1 MKRLYLLL
9 TAITLLF
16 AGQAMA
22 APGLTVTGKGVQ
34 PSNSKLYANADN
46 RVTGLVQSLTLTNS
60 GDVTLNP
67 GDEGY
72 TLTLYSSGVD
82 TDVQTIA
89 PNVALDP
96 GESKTIEVQ
105 WDFDFTPLDEAY
117 VAKNKYG
124 SSGAAWDT
132 FRVRENVTGTN
143 SGYIGPWM
151 DVYPYKAS
159 FYLCP
164 ENSGTE
170 LDAAIN
176 FGFIDKPTT
185 LKYRI
190 RATGAADVTVSTI
203 EVPVGFTVAPATPFT
218 VNGMLSSSSDNYKTI
233 EITADPT
240 IAQGVLSGDI
250 RITAQGV
257 DPKTY
262 KLQAVAMAEG
272 DLYESFEVA
281 GVPKGWIAGKY
292 WDRYDL
298 PTGLSSTNNKWAYQ
312 HSRSGSG
319 DESML
324 ITPRL
329 MFAEGA
335 KMQFNAARI
344 SSYSSDTRVKVYWSP
359 DRTDWTYLM
368 TIDTKGEDGT
378 IKLPAYKSWGTYTI
392 ENIPAGEGYI
402 GFEGLYIYLDDVYG
416 GKKVDVDYDIYV
428 DGFEVPATGKVNDRI
443 NTVLT
448 VSNLLAD
455 KEVAADAYTVQLY
468 ADGKLVDTAESVLIE
483 KGQKNIAFS
492 LGYTPH
498 EARVAELE
506 ARFTVGTMK
515 LSAKASVDVAAETSS
530 VLMTVGSVS
539 ASPSYSEKSSNVPLK
554 TNYRNS
560 ESQSIYT
567 EEFLGKYG
575 ITAGTRI
582 DGIMYEA
589 YSTSDKDISGKFTI
603 AFKTVTENTVDKN
616 SPYTFSDDEIMVA
629 KEMKYD
635 MHDSG
640 SDNFYPFIDL
650 NFDDPYVY
658 NGGNLLISVKS
669 ETPDGSAYNSTT
681 YKKDT
686 SVSNVCIYR
695 YNDYTDKFKT
705 ATFSA
710 ETPGIPVVNFK
721 LSKDPARA
729 IGKVTDK
736 DGNGVADVLVSY
748 TAGEVLYT
756 GTTNA
761 DGEYDITIF
770 RPEHEYTVTADNEF
784 YPVTTAD
791 GTVKF
796 ENGALIAQKNIQLGE
811 FKAERTF
818 NVTFHVTNDASQSMK
833 DIPFTLRSDNFS
845 LAYTEAETTL
855 DADGNATLKCFG
867 GSHTATFSAPG
878 MKKLTVTFGINKDGV
893 REFNLTE
900 DVKAPYGVEAELI
913 HDVFTG
919 ANDVALSWDNEVA
932 AFTEDFESYKPFSIE
947 FRPWTG
953 IDGDKAAPAQLN
965 GKYDHSGELN
975 YGQIINPYAVEPMW
989 DLNNYWT
996 LAARSGRQYLG
1007 FIVRND
1013 GKALDDMAITPAIS
1027 IGEDYSLRFYAKG
1040 SDRTNAKFTVGI
1052 TEKTDNPQASD
1063 FVTISPDNY
1072 IEASYEDW
1080 TPVTISLADYAGKD
1094 VKIAIRCISEK
1105 GSFISMIDDVFVG
1118 RLAPAA
1124 GAAKPKRS
1132 AGNPNESFVITL
1144 DGETVGTTTDYN
1156 YTVRNLAYGDHT
1168 IGVQAKYVNAVSD
1181 VVTVPVS
1188 LSADDYVKATV
1199 TLKTNNGVS
1208 PEGMTVNLSA
1218 ISAGDNTSAYST
1230 EANADGVAAFGF
1242 LPKGVYTISIQPK
1255 DFNLWT
1261 MVNDFQTPQNV
1272 NAFLFETLVKPFNL
1286 TADPEEQADGTFN
1299 VLARWNQD
1307 LGFSDGFESYADFAT
1322 GTFGNWKTL
1331 DLNDPTAFS
1340 YPISLNGKIITF
1352 PGCSTTDQPRSVAP
1366 MVFNPAA
1373 TTPSMS
1379 EDIAVKAP
1387 EGEKLVIFQ
1396 GPQAATADKWLISP
1410 SIEVRNDYEW
1420 SFLAKSYPTY
1430 PETIELLVSEEGSDD
1445 PEEFKV
1451 IDTVSPSYEEWT
1463 QYTIPVGE
1471 YAGKNV
1477 RFAIHCISRDGFIAL
1492 VDDFKVGRQGGENVA
1507 SVGNVKDYTVK
1518 IDGTTVDSTPE
1529 NSYQLTGLAAGSH
1542 KLGILARYESGFSE
1556 MAELPFNL
1564 TSGISGVAGD
1574 GKANVR
1580 AVSGAILI
1588 DAAAGSE
1595 VKVMTVS
1602 GMTIASTVSDG
1613 TTVRIEASAGVYAV
1627 TVGKEVHKVIVR

>member
-1 MKRLYLLL
+1 MKRLFLLL

-22 APGLTVTGKGVQ
+22 APGLKVVTPDSKGVA
-34 PSNSKLYANADN
+34 PTNSKIYANAEG
-46 RVTGLVQSLTLTNS
+46 RITTLVQSIKVENS

-72 TLTLYSSGVD
+72 SLVLHSYMGDVD
-82 TDVQTIA
+82 LQTYPI
-89 PNVALDP
+89 PDALAP
-96 GESKTIEVQ
+96 GESKTYEIH
-105 WDFDFTPLDEAY
+105 WDFDFTPLDAAY
-117 VAKNKYG
+117 TAKGSYG
-124 SSGAAWDT
+124 TKAAVWDT
-132 FRVRENVTGTN
+132 FRIKEGISNTN
-143 SGYIGPWM
+143 TYIGPWM

-159 FYLCP
+159 FDLVP

-176 FGFIDKPTT
+176 FGFISKPTT

-218 VNGMLSSSSDNYKTI
+218 VKGMLSSSSDNYKTI

-250 RITAQGV
+250 KITAQGV

-281 GVPKGWIAGKY
+281 GVPKGWIAGKN
-292 WDRYDL
+292 WDRYQL
-298 PTGLSSTNNKWAYQ
+298 NYKLSTTNNKWCYR
-312 HSRSGSG
+312 HSRSSSG

-324 ITPRL
+324 ITPKL
-329 MFAEGA
+329 KFDKGG
-335 KMQFNAARI
+335 KMQFNATRI
-344 SSYSSDTRVKVYWSP
+344 SSYSHDTRVKVYWSP
-359 DRTDWTYLM
+359 DRSNWTYLM
-368 TIDTKGEDGT
+368 TVDADGNDGA
-378 IKLPAYKSWGTYTI
+378 IKLPPQYSWGTYTI
-392 ENIPAGEGYI
+392 ENIPEGEGYI
-402 GFEGLYIYLDDVYG
+402 GFEGLYIDIDDVYG
-416 GKKVDVDYDIYV
+416 GKIVDVDYDIYV
-428 DGFEVPATGKVNDRI
+428 DGFEAPATGKVNDRI

-455 KEVAADAYTVQLY
+455 KEVVADAYTVQLY

-498 EARVAELE
+498 AAGNTQLE
-506 ARFTVGTMK
+506 ARFTIGTQK

-530 VLMTVGSVS
+530 
-539 ASPSYSEKSSNVPLK
+539 SEIVIGEAKTNSSNIPLRL
-554 TNYRNS
+554 NYYNS
-560 ESQSIYT
+560 RTQSIYT
-567 EEFLGKYG
+567 ADFLGKFG
-575 ITAGTRI
+575 LKSGDRIAGVVYDAYDSNDSKTI
-582 DGIMYEA
+582 KGDIYFYLKGTEA
-589 YSTSDKDISGKFTI
+589 STISTS
-603 AFKTVTENTVDKN
+603 
-616 SPYTFSDDEIMVA
+616 SPLDVSDSDLKVSHQQ
-629 KEMKYD
+629 MKYNYTN
-635 MHDSG
+635 SG
-640 SDNFYPFIDL
+640 YNNYHEFFNLVFDEPF
-650 NFDDPYVY
+650 VY
-658 NGGNLLISVKS
+658 EGGNLLVDIRSEKQTQYSSATFRIDNTESNKS
-669 ETPDGSAYNSTT
+669 IT
-681 YKKDT
+681 K
-686 SVSNVCIYR
+686 
-695 YNDYTDKFKT
+695 YNDNYNTYLNGSWST
-705 ATFSA
+705 QS
-710 ETPGIPVVNFK
+710 GVPVMK
-721 LSKDPARA
+721 LLIAKDPARA

-811 FKAERTF
+811 FAAERAF
-818 NVTFHVTNDASQSMK
+818 NVTFHVTNDAAQSMEG
-833 DIPFTLRSDNFS
+833 IPFILRSNNFS

-893 REFNLTE
+893 REFNLSE

-919 ANDVALSWDNEVA
+919 TNDVALSWDNEVA
-932 AFTEDFESYKPFSIE
+932 AFTEDFESYKPFAID
-947 FRPWTG
+947 FQPWTG
-953 IDGDKAAPAQLN
+953 IDGDKAAPAQLT

-1156 YTVRNLAYGDHT
+1156 YTVRNLAYGDHI

-1188 LSADDYVKATV
+1188 ISADDYVKATV

-1261 MVNDFQTPQNV
+1261 LVNDFQTPQNV

-1331 DLNDPTAFS
+1331 DLNEPTAFS

-1410 SIEVRNDYEW
+1410 SIEVRDGYEW

-1507 SVGNVKDYTVK
+1507 SVGKVKDYTVK

>member
-22 APGLTVTGKGVQ
+22 APGLKVSGKGVA
-34 PSNSKLYANADN
+34 PTNSKIYANAEG
-46 RVTGLVQSLTLTNS
+46 RITTLVQSITVENS

-72 TLTLYSSGVD
+72 SLVLHSYMGDVD
-82 TDVQTIA
+82 LQTYPI
-89 PNVALDP
+89 PDALAP
-96 GESKTIEVQ
+96 GEQKTYEIH
-105 WDFDFTPLDEAY
+105 WDFDFTPLDAAY
-117 VAKNKYG
+117 TAKGSYG
-124 SSGAAWDT
+124 TKAAVWDN
-132 FRVRENVTGTN
+132 FRIKEGISNTN
-143 SGYIGPWM
+143 TYIGGWM

-159 FYLCP
+159 FDLVP

-170 LDAAIN
+170 VDAAIN
-176 FGFIDKPTT
+176 FGFISKPTT

-218 VNGMLSSSSDNYKTI
+218 VKGMLSSSSDNYKTI

-272 DLYESFEVA
+272 DLYESFEMA
-281 GVPKGWIAGKY
+281 GVPKGWIAGKN
-292 WDRYDL
+292 WDRYQL
-298 PTGLSSTNNKWAYQ
+298 NYKLSTTNNKWCYR
-312 HSRSGSG
+312 HSMSSSGT
-319 DESML
+319 ESML
-324 ITPRL
+324 ITPKL
-329 MFAEGA
+329 KFDKGG
-335 KMQFNAARI
+335 KMQFNATRI
-344 SSYSSDTRVKVYWSP
+344 SSYSHDTRVKVYWSP
-359 DRTDWTYLM
+359 DRSNWTYLM
-368 TIDTKGEDGT
+368 TVDADGNDGA
-378 IKLPAYKSWGTYTI
+378 IKLPPLNSWGTFTI
-392 ENIPAGEGYI
+392 ENIPEGEGYI
-402 GFEGLYIYLDDVYG
+402 GFEGLYIDIDDVYG
-416 GKKVDVDYDIYV
+416 GKIVDVDYDLFLT
-428 DGFEVPATGKVNDRI
+428 GFDAPSKGLVNDPLNATLSVRNI
-443 NTVLT
+443 A
-448 VSNLLAD
+448 SAQ
-455 KEVAADAYTVQLY
+455 VAPENYTVVLY
-468 ADGKLVDTAESVLIE
+468 ADGKKVAQGTPVA
-483 KGQKNIAFS
+483 IAGGATVS
-492 LGYTPH
+492 IPMSYTPH
-498 EARVAELE
+498 QAGATKLKAEVK
-506 ARFTVGTMK
+506 AGNII
-515 LSAKASVDVAAETSS
+515 LSASAEVTVEAESSSTALTIGDVSDNSTS
-530 VLMTVGSVS
+530 
-539 ASPSYSEKSSNVPLK
+539 YDIPLK
-554 TNYRNS
+554 LNYNNS
-560 ESQSIYT
+560 RSQTVYT
-567 EEFLGKYG
+567 AAFLGKYG
-575 ITAGTRI
+575 LKSGNRIIGVIYDAYDTNSTKVVKGDLAFYMKSTAADAPTASAP
-582 DGIMYEA
+582 E
-589 YSTSDKDISGKFTI
+589 
-603 AFKTVTENTVDKN
+603 TVTEADLKYSSKQEQYKYTN
-616 SPYTFSDDEIMVA
+616 SGNNNFHEFFNFTFAEPFV
-629 KEMKYD
+629 YD
-635 MHDSG
+635 
-640 SDNFYPFIDL
+640 
-650 NFDDPYVY
+650 
-658 NGGNLLISVKS
+658 GGNLLVDLSSENQTNYSNAYFRTDKS
-669 ETPDGSAYNSTT
+669 ESNQAI
-681 YKKDT
+681 YK
-686 SVSNVCIYR
+686 
-695 YNDYTDKFKT
+695 YNDNHGSYLTKAYST
-705 ATFSA
+705 LTS
-710 ETPGIPVVNFK
+710 GVPVMK
-721 LSKDPARA
+721 LLIAKDPARA

-811 FKAERTF
+811 FAAERAF
-818 NVTFHVTNDASQSMK
+818 NVTFHVTNDASQSMEG
-833 DIPFTLRSDNFS
+833 IPFTLRSNNFS

-893 REFNLTE
+893 REFNLSE

-919 ANDVALSWDNEVA
+919 TNDVALSWDNEVA
-932 AFTEDFESYKPFSIE
+932 AFTEDFESYKPFAID
-947 FRPWTG
+947 FQPWTG

-1156 YTVRNLAYGDHT
+1156 YTVKDIAYGDHI

-1261 MVNDFQTPQNV
+1261 LVNDFQTPQNV

-1331 DLNDPTAFS
+1331 DLNEPTAFS

-1410 SIEVRNDYEW
+1410 SIEVRDDYEW

-1507 SVGNVKDYTVK
+1507 SVGKVKDYTVK

-1574 GKANVR
+1574 GNANVR

>member
-22 APGLTVTGKGVQ
+22 APGLKVSGKGVA
-34 PSNSKLYANADN
+34 PTNSKIYANAEG
-46 RVTGLVQSLTLTNS
+46 RITTLVQSIKVENS

-72 TLTLYSSGVD
+72 SLVLHSYMGDVD
-82 TDVQTIA
+82 LQTYPI
-89 PNVALDP
+89 PDALAP
-96 GESKTIEVQ
+96 GEQKTYEIH
-105 WDFDFTPLDEAY
+105 WDFDFTPLDAAY
-117 VAKNKYG
+117 TAKGSYG
-124 SSGAAWDT
+124 TKAAVWDN
-132 FRVRENVTGTN
+132 FRIKEGISNTN
-143 SGYIGPWM
+143 TYIGGWM

-159 FYLCP
+159 FDLVP

-170 LDAAIN
+170 VDAAIN
-176 FGFIDKPTT
+176 FGFISKPTT

-218 VNGMLSSSSDNYKTI
+218 VKGMLSSSSDNYKTI

-272 DLYESFEVA
+272 ELYESFEVA
-281 GVPKGWIAGKY
+281 GVPKGWIAGKN
-292 WDRYDL
+292 WDRNELNYK
-298 PTGLSSTNNKWAYQ
+298 LSSTNNKWCYR
-312 HSRSGSG
+312 HSMSSSGT
-319 DESML
+319 ESML

-329 MFAEGA
+329 KFAKGG
-335 KMQFNAARI
+335 KMQFNATRI
-344 SSYSSDTRVKVYWSP
+344 SSYSHDTRVKVYWSP
-359 DRTDWTYLM
+359 NRSDWTYLM
-368 TIDTKGEDGT
+368 TVDADGNDGA
-378 IKLPAYKSWGTYTI
+378 IKLPPQYSWGTYTI
-392 ENIPAGEGYI
+392 ENIPEGEGYI
-402 GFEGLYIYLDDVYG
+402 GFEGLYIDIDDVYG
-416 GKKVDVDYDIYV
+416 GKIVDVDYDILI
-428 DGFEVPATGKVNDRI
+428 DSFTAPNTGKVNDRFE
-443 NTVLT
+443 TVLT

-455 KEVAADAYTVQLY
+455 KEVPADAYTVELF
-468 ADGKLVDTAESVLIE
+468 ADGKLVDKATPVVIE
-483 KGQKNIAFS
+483 GGKKNLAFNM
-492 LGYTPH
+492 GYTPH
-498 EARVAELE
+498 EAGMTEFKAVLKVGKNT
-506 ARFTVGTMK
+506 FVSTV
-515 LSAKASVDVAAETSS
+515 SREIFAETSS
-530 VLMTVGSVS
+530 SEVTVGN
-539 ASPSYSEKSSNVPLK
+539 KTTTSSNVPLNTWDK
-554 TNYRNS
+554 NS
-560 ESQSIYT
+560 ESQNLYT
-567 EEFLGKYG
+567 AEMLAKYG
-575 ITAGTRI
+575 VKPGAMIQGVKF
-582 DGIMYEA
+582 EA
-589 YSTSDKDISGKFTI
+589 YDTQQKDVFGYLTLSMKNVDVTSLSASSPVALTESDVKSSSKDKVKYPYCNSGADNYYDFL
-603 AFKTVTENTVDKN
+603 D
-616 SPYTFSDDEIMVA
+616 FSLSEPFV
-629 KEMKYD
+629 YD
-635 MHDSG
+635 G
-640 SDNFYPFIDL
+640 T
-650 NFDDPYVY
+650 
-658 NGGNLLISVKS
+658 NLLIDLKS
-669 ETPDGSAYNSTT
+669 EEQTQYNRAYFKNDGSVSGMSIYKSNDNHSTFLS
-681 YKKDT
+681 K
-686 SVSNVCIYR
+686 S
-695 YNDYTDKFKT
+695 
-705 ATFSA
+705 FSA
-710 ETPGIPVVNFK
+710 ASGLPVMK
-721 LSKDPARA
+721 LLIAKDPARA

-796 ENGALIAQKNIQLGE
+796 ENGTLIAQKNIQLGE
-811 FKAERTF
+811 FAAERTF
-818 NVTFHVTNDASQSMK
+818 NVTFHVTNDASQSMEG
-833 DIPFTLRSDNFS
+833 IPFSLRSDNFS

-867 GSHTATFSAPG
+867 GSHTATFTAPG

-893 REFNLTE
+893 RDFNLSE

-932 AFTEDFESYKPFSIE
+932 AFTEDFESYKPFAIE
-947 FRPWTG
+947 FLPWTG

-1156 YTVRNLAYGDHT
+1156 YTVKDIAYGDHT

-1331 DLNDPTAFS
+1331 DLNEPTAFS

-1410 SIEVRNDYEW
+1410 SIEVRDDYEW

-1430 PETIELLVSEEGSDD
+1430 PETIELLVSEEGSDN

-1507 SVGNVKDYTVK
+1507 SVGKVKDYTVK

-1574 GKANVR
+1574 GNANVR

>member
-22 APGLTVTGKGVQ
+22 APGLKVVTPDSKGVA
-34 PSNSKLYANADN
+34 PTNSKIYANAEG
-46 RVTGLVQSLTLTNS
+46 RITTLVQSIKVENS

-72 TLTLYSSGVD
+72 SLVLHSYMGDVD
-82 TDVQTIA
+82 LQTYPI
-89 PNVALDP
+89 PDALAP
-96 GESKTIEVQ
+96 GESKTYEIH
-105 WDFDFTPLDEAY
+105 WDFDFTPLDAAY
-117 VAKNKYG
+117 TAKGSYG
-124 SSGAAWDT
+124 TKAAVWDN
-132 FRVRENVTGTN
+132 FRIKEGISNTN
-143 SGYIGPWM
+143 TYIGPWM

-159 FYLCP
+159 FDLVP

-170 LDAAIN
+170 VDAAIN
-176 FGFIDKPTT
+176 FGFISKPTT

-218 VNGMLSSSSDNYKTI
+218 VKGMLSSSSDNYKTI

-250 RITAQGV
+250 RITAQGI
-257 DPKTY
+257 DPKSY

-312 HSRSGSG
+312 HSRSSSG

-329 MFAEGA
+329 MFAEGG

-359 DRTDWTYLM
+359 DRSDWTYLM
-368 TIDTKGEDGT
+368 TIDTKGADGA

-428 DGFEVPATGKVNDRI
+428 DGFEVPATGKVNDRL

-455 KEVAADAYTVQLY
+455 KEVAADAYSVELY
-468 ADGKLVDTAESVLIE
+468 ADGKLVDKAESVLIE

-498 EARVAELE
+498 EAGVAELE

-530 VLMTVGSVS
+530 
-539 ASPSYSEKSSNVPLK
+539 SEIVIGEAK
-554 TNYRNS
+554 TNSSSIPLRLNYNNS
-560 ESQSIYT
+560 RTQSIYT
-567 EEFLGKYG
+567 ADFLGKFG
-575 ITAGTRI
+575 LKSGDRIAGVVYDAYDTNDSKTI
-582 DGIMYEA
+582 KGDIYFYMKGTEA
-589 YSTSDKDISGKFTI
+589 STISTSGPLD
-603 AFKTVTENTVDKN
+603 V
-616 SPYTFSDDEIMVA
+616 SDSDLKVSHQQ
-629 KEMKYD
+629 MKYNYT
-635 MHDSG
+635 HSG
-640 SDNFYPFIDL
+640 YNNYHEFFNLTFDEPF
-650 NFDDPYVY
+650 VY
-658 NGGNLLISVKS
+658 DGGNLLVDIRSEKQTQYSSATFRIDNTVSDKS
-669 ETPDGSAYNSTT
+669 IT
-681 YKKDT
+681 K
-686 SVSNVCIYR
+686 
-695 YNDYTDKFKT
+695 YNDNYNTYLNGSWST
-705 ATFSA
+705 QS
-710 ETPGIPVVNFK
+710 GVPVVK
-721 LSKDPARA
+721 LLIAKDPARA

-756 GTTNA
+756 GTTDA

-818 NVTFHVTNDASQSMK
+818 NVTFHVTNDAAQSMK
-833 DIPFTLRSDNFS
+833 DIPFTLRSNNFS

-855 DADGNATLKCFG
+855 DSDGNATLKCFG

-932 AFTEDFESYKPFSIE
+932 AFTEDFESYKPFAIE

-1218 ISAGDNTSAYST
+1218 ISAGDYTSAYST

-1286 TADPEEQADGTFN
+1286 TADSEEQADGTFN

-1307 LGFSDGFESYADFAT
+1307 LGFADGFESYADFAT

-1331 DLNDPTAFS
+1331 DLNEPTAFS

-1410 SIEVRNDYEW
+1410 SIEVRDDYEW

-1542 KLGILARYESGFSE
+1542 KLGVLARYESGFSE

-1574 GKANVR
+1574 GNANVR

>member
-22 APGLTVTGKGVQ
+22 APGLKVSGKGVA
-34 PSNSKLYANADN
+34 PTNSKIYANAEG
-46 RVTGLVQSLTLTNS
+46 RITTLVQSITVENS

-72 TLTLYSSGVD
+72 SLVLHSYMGDVD
-82 TDVQTIA
+82 LQTYPI
-89 PNVALDP
+89 PDALAP
-96 GESKTIEVQ
+96 GEQKTYEIH
-105 WDFDFTPLDEAY
+105 WDFDFTPLDAAY
-117 VAKNKYG
+117 TAKGSYG
-124 SSGAAWDT
+124 TKAAVWDN
-132 FRVRENVTGTN
+132 FRIKEGISNTN
-143 SGYIGPWM
+143 TYIGGWM

-159 FYLCP
+159 FDLVP

-176 FGFIDKPTT
+176 FGFISKPTT
-185 LKYRI
+185 LKYRV

-218 VNGMLSSSSDNYKTI
+218 VKGMLSSSSDNYKTI

-281 GVPKGWIAGKY
+281 GVPKGWIAGKN
-292 WDRYDL
+292 WDRYEINYR
-298 PTGLSSTNNKWAYQ
+298 LSTTNNKWCYR
-312 HSRSGSG
+312 HSMSSDGT
-319 DESML
+319 ESML

-329 MFAEGA
+329 KFDKGG
-335 KMQFNAARI
+335 KMQFNATRI
-344 SSYSSDTRVKVYWSP
+344 SSYSHDTRVKVYWSP
-359 DRTDWTYLM
+359 DRSDWTYLM
-368 TIDTKGEDGT
+368 TVDADGNDGA
-378 IKLPAYKSWGTYTI
+378 IKLPPLNSWGTYTI
-392 ENIPAGEGYI
+392 ENIPEGEGYI
-402 GFEGLYIYLDDVYG
+402 GFEGLYIDIDDVYG
-416 GKKVDVDYDIYV
+416 GKKVDVDYDIFINSY
-428 DGFEVPATGKVNDRI
+428 EAPSTGKVNDRI

-448 VSNLLAD
+448 VSNLLTD
-455 KEVAADAYTVQLY
+455 KDVSADAYTVQLY
-468 ADGKLVDTAESVLIE
+468 ADGKLVDTAESVLIGT
-483 KGQKNIAFS
+483 GQKNVAFN

-498 EARVAELE
+498 KSGGTELE
-506 ARFTVGTMK
+506 AVFSVGSQK

-530 VLMTVGSVS
+530 ELKTVGSVS
-539 ASPSYSEKSSNVPLK
+539 SNPPGYSETSSSIPLK

-567 EEFLGKYG
+567 EEFLNKYG
-575 ITAGTRI
+575 IVAGTRI

-589 YSTSDKDISGKFTI
+589 YSTYDKDISGKFTI
-603 AFKTVTENTVDKN
+603 AFKTVNENTIDKN
-616 SPYTFSDDEIMVA
+616 SPYTFTDYEILVS

-635 MHDSG
+635 MHASG
-640 SDNFYPFIDL
+640 KDNYYPFIDF
-650 NFDDPYVY
+650 NFEKPYVY
-658 NGGNLLISVKS
+658 NGGNLLISVMS
-669 ETPDGSAYNSTT
+669 ETPDGSQYNSTT

-686 SVSNVCIYR
+686 SVKNASIYR
-695 YNDYTDKFKT
+695 YKDDTKGFAT
-705 ATFSA
+705 ATYSA

-721 LSKDPARA
+721 LFKDPARA

-748 TAGEVLYT
+748 TAGDVLYT
-756 GTTNA
+756 GTTDA

-784 YPVTTAD
+784 YPVTAAD

-796 ENGALIAQKNIQLGE
+796 ENGTLIAQKNIQLGE
-811 FKAERTF
+811 FAAERTF
-818 NVTFHVTNDASQSMK
+818 NVTFHVTNDASQSMEG
-833 DIPFTLRSDNFS
+833 IPFTLRSDNFS

-855 DADGNATLKCFG
+855 DAEGNATLKCFG
-867 GSHTATFSAPG
+867 GRHTATFSAPG

-919 ANDVALSWDNEVA
+919 TNDVALSWDNEVA
-932 AFTEDFESYKPFSIE
+932 AFTEDFESYKPFAID
-947 FRPWTG
+947 FQPWTG

-1013 GKALDDMAITPAIS
+1013 GKALDDMAITPAIT

-1331 DLNDPTAFS
+1331 DLNEPTAFS

-1410 SIEVRNDYEW
+1410 SIEVRDDYEW

-1430 PETIELLVSEEGSDD
+1430 PETLELLVSEDGSDD

-1574 GKANVR
+1574 GNANVR

>member
-22 APGLTVTGKGVQ
+22 APGLKVSGKGVA
-34 PSNSKLYANADN
+34 PTNSKIYANAEG
-46 RVTGLVQSLTLTNS
+46 RITTLVQSIKVENS

-72 TLTLYSSGVD
+72 SLVLHSYMGDVD
-82 TDVQTIA
+82 LQTYPI
-89 PNVALDP
+89 PDALAP
-96 GESKTIEVQ
+96 GEQKTYEIH
-105 WDFDFTPLDEAY
+105 WDFDFTPLDAAY
-117 VAKNKYG
+117 TAKGSYG
-124 SSGAAWDT
+124 TKAAVWDN
-132 FRVRENVTGTN
+132 FRIKEGISNTN
-143 SGYIGPWM
+143 TYIGGWM

-159 FYLCP
+159 FDLVP

-170 LDAAIN
+170 VDKTID
-176 FGFIDKPTT
+176 FGYVSAPTT

-190 RATGAADVTVSTI
+190 RATGAADVTVNSI
-203 EVPVGFTVAPATPFT
+203 ETPVGFTVSPATPFT
-218 VNGMLSSSSDNYKTI
+218 VKGGLSGGDGYKTI
-233 EITADPT
+233 EITLDPT
-240 IAQGVLSGDI
+240 IKTGVVGGDI
-250 RITAQGV
+250 VITAQGT
-257 DPKTY
+257 DPKSY
-262 KLQAVAMAEG
+262 RLQGVAMG
-272 DLYESFEVA
+272 KDDFFEDFEKA
-281 GVPKGWIAGKY
+281 GNPEGWIVGAN
-292 WDRYDL
+292 WRSNE
-298 PTGLSSTNNKWAYQ
+298 LSYSMKTENDTRAFY
-312 HSRSGSG
+312 HSMSS
-319 DESML
+319 ESAASMM

-329 MFAEGA
+329 SFSEGEKMLFKGA
-335 KMQFNAARI
+335 KN
-344 SSYSSDTRVKVYWSP
+344 SSYGSTECRIRVYWSP
-359 DRTDWTYLM
+359 DRSSWKLLK
-368 TIDTKGEDGT
+368 TIDNKNTEGNEQFPSST
-378 IKLPAYKSWGTYTI
+378 TLWGNYMI
-392 ENIPAGEGYI
+392 DNIPAGEGYI
-402 GFEGLYIYLDDVYG
+402 GFEGLYVQLNDVYG
-416 GKKVDVDYDIYV
+416 GKKVDVDYDILIT
-428 DGFEVPATGKVNDRI
+428 GFNVPSKGTVNDRL
-443 NTVLT
+443 NTTLT
-448 VSNLLAD
+448 VKNLLAD

-468 ADGKLVDTAESVLIE
+468 ADGKLVDTAESVEIA
-483 KGQKNIAFS
+483 GGASDVAFS
-492 LGYTPH
+492 LGYTPYQSGDT
-498 EARVAELE
+498 EIKAVFKVDKYTYESAGMAEILP
-506 ARFTVGTMK
+506 
-515 LSAKASVDVAAETSS
+515 ETSVS
-530 VLMTVGSVS
+530 VVEVGK
-539 ASPSYSEKSSNVPLK
+539 ATATSENAPLK
-554 TNYRNS
+554 PWDKNS
-560 ESQSIYT
+560 ESQNLYT
-567 EEFLGKYG
+567 AEMLASYG
-575 ITAGTRI
+575 VQPGARI
-582 DGIMYEA
+582 QGVKFEA
-589 YSTSDKDISGKFTI
+589 YDTQVKDVFGYLTLSMKNVEITSLNPSSPVALEESDVLSSSADKVKYPYRNSGTGNYYDFLDFTF
-603 AFKTVTENTVDKN
+603 AEPFVYDGGSLLVD
-616 SPYTFSDDEIMVA
+616 
-629 KEMKYD
+629 
-635 MHDSG
+635 
-640 SDNFYPFIDL
+640 
-650 NFDDPYVY
+650 
-658 NGGNLLISVKS
+658 VKS
-669 ETPDGSAYNSTT
+669 EEQSTYNRAYFKNDGSASGVSIYKSNDNHSTFLS
-681 YKKDT
+681 K
-686 SVSNVCIYR
+686 N
-695 YNDYTDKFKT
+695 
-705 ATFSA
+705 FSA
-710 ETPGIPVVNFK
+710 ASGVPVMK
-721 LSKDPARA
+721 LLVAKDPARA

-736 DGNGVADVLVSY
+736 DGNAVADVLVSY

-818 NVTFHVTNDASQSMK
+818 NVTFHVTNDAAQSMEG
-833 DIPFTLRSDNFS
+833 IPFTLRSDNFS

-867 GSHTATFSAPG
+867 GSHTATFTAPG

-893 REFNLTE
+893 RDFNLSE

-932 AFTEDFESYKPFSIE
+932 AFTEDFESYKPFAIE
-947 FRPWTG
+947 FQPWTG

-1156 YTVRNLAYGDHT
+1156 YTVKDIAYGDHI

-1331 DLNDPTAFS
+1331 DLNEPTAFS

-1410 SIEVRNDYEW
+1410 SIEVRDDYEW

-1507 SVGNVKDYTVK
+1507 SVGKVKDYTVK

-1580 AVSGAILI
+1580 AVSVAILI